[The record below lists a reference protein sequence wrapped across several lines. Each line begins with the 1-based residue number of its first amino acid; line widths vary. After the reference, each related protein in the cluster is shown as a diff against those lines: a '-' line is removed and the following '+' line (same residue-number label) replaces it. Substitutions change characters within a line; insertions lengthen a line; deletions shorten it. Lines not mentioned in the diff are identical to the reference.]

1 MHTSSIT
8 PDQAIKMLEEGNARY
23 NDNRLEHPNVGSERR
38 TLTSSEGQ
46 SPFATV
52 LSCSDS
58 RVPVELIFDRGVG
71 DVFIVRVAGNVVG
84 PSELASI
91 EYAVDHLGTPVFL
104 VLGHTKCGA
113 VHAVAGSGSLPGN
126 LRCLS
131 ERILPAV
138 EQSKK
143 SSPGLTGDELVYQS
157 VKNNVWKSVEDAVKS
172 SACIRE
178 KAKAG
183 DLKVIGAVY
192 DVHTGKVEWMGT
204 HPAQTE
210 LW

>member
-8 PDQAIKMLEEGNARY
+8 PDEAIKMLEQGNGRY
-23 NDNRLEHPNVGSERR
+23 LDNRLDHPNIGSERR
-38 TLTSSEGQ
+38 ALTSSEGQ

-58 RVPVELIFDRGVG
+58 RVPVELIFDRGIG

-84 PSELASI
+84 ASELASI

-113 VHAVAGSGSLPGN
+113 VHAVAGHGLLPGN

-138 EQSKK
+138 EQSQKAN
-143 SSPGLTGDELVYQS
+143 PGLTGDDLVYQS
-157 VKNNVWKSVEDAVKS
+157 VKNNVWKSMEDALKS
-172 SACIRE
+172 SACLRE
-178 KAKAG
+178 KAKTG
-183 DLKVIGAVY
+183 GLKVIGAVY
-192 DVHTGKVEWMGT
+192 DVHTGKIEWMGT
-204 HPAQTE
+204 HPAQNE
-210 LW
+210 MF